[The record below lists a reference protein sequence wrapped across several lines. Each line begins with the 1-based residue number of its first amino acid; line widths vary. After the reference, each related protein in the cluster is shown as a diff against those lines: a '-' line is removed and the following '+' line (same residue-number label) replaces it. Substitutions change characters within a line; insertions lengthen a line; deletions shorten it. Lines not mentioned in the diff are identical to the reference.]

1 MNRIS
6 DWEAINRATYNN
18 IANEYHN
25 KTKDLDMKWQIAMFT
40 EQLPKSGTI
49 LDFMSGGSRD
59 VKKFHELGF
68 KVSATDYEQGFLD
81 IIARD
86 VPAAKTYQGDARTVN
101 TGEQYDG
108 VWCSTGIFMFPRQE
122 AFQVIENIAKHVKPD
137 GSLYINFKVQNMLD
151 PVEER
156 VYEDKKY
163 DGAKRYESF
172 FSLFEMNGLL
182 SPFFD
187 IRREMVAYNQNPAY
201 RTHPIMDLFCVKK

>member
-1 MNRIS
+1 MAFVYLSFAES
-6 DWEAINRATYNN
+6 DRE
-18 IANEYHN
+18 
-25 KTKDLDMKWQIAMFT
+25 F
-40 EQLPKSGTI
+40 
-49 LDFMSGGSRD
+49 
-59 VKKFHELGF
+59 
-68 KVSATDYEQGFLD
+68 
-81 IIARD
+81 
-86 VPAAKTYQGDARTVN
+86 
-101 TGEQYDG
+101 
-108 VWCSTGIFMFPRQE
+108 
-122 AFQVIENIAKHVKPD
+122 IENIAKHVKPD